1 MNAKA
6 NAEAIRGRLAGQAPA
21 RMRAFAM
28 AGTAGVG
35 VAVAVYKLLRDP
47 AD

>member
-6 NAEAIRGRLAGQAPA
+6 NVEAIRDRIAGQEPS
-21 RMRAFAM
+21 RFRAVVM
-28 AGTAGVG
+28 AGTAGAG

-47 AD
+47 A

>member
-6 NAEAIRGRLAGQAPA
+6 SAEAIRDRVAGQAPS
-21 RMRAFAM
+21 RVRAVVM
-28 AGTAGVG
+28 AGTAGAG

-47 AD
+47 E

>member
-6 NAEAIRGRLAGQAPA
+6 SAEAIRDRVAGQAPS
-21 RMRAFAM
+21 RFRAVVM
-28 AGTAGVG
+28 AGTAGAG

-47 AD
+47 E